1 MNTRRDADE
10 IVAASSQADEDPGK
24 HPDPPTRAR
33 RDERC
38 VAASHAGDRSGWLTR
53 AQVRDLDR
61 RAIEEYGLPGIVLME
76 NAGRGVAELVA
87 RLWPQ
92 ARPVAIACG
101 RGNNGADGFVIARH
115 LELLGRPVHVLLAA
129 DPGSITGDAAT
140 MLAVASRSR
149 IRLVPLAA
157 ADAAT
162 WAEHL
167 AGAAVVV
174 DALLGTGATG
184 APRGG
189 IATAID
195 AIAGWRAATPAGGVL
210 AVDLPS
216 GLDCDTGQA
225 AGPCVRADVTAT
237 FVAPKQGFAAA
248 GAAAFTG
255 PVHVVGIGA
264 PRRLLAEFGVG

>member
-1 MNTRRDADE
+1 
-10 IVAASSQADEDPGK
+10 
-24 HPDPPTRAR
+24 
-33 RDERC
+33 
-38 VAASHAGDRSGWLTR
+38 
-53 AQVRDLDR
+53 
-61 RAIEEYGLPGIVLME
+61 ME